1 MRLLLQKTATVHMV
15 IIAFVPPF
23 VNIHFEK
30 CLIFYSSL
38 TKINE
43 KPSDLN
49 AIGRFLIFYF
59 RVIKLA

>member
-23 VNIHFEK
+23 VNMHFEK

-43 KPSDLN
+43 KTV
-49 AIGRFLIFYF
+49 RFECNRTVFIFLFPRY
-59 RVIKLA
+59 

>member
-30 CLIFYSSL
+30 CLIFTVRLQKS
-38 TKINE
+38 TK

>member
-1 MRLLLQKTATVHMV
+1 MV

-43 KPSDLN
+43 KTV
-49 AIGRFLIFYF
+49 RFECNRTVFNFLFPRY
-59 RVIKLA
+59 